1 MTSFQSSCARKATS
15 GILFLLL
22 LFAAALPS
30 RAQNAGVLWGEVVD
44 TGSGAPLAGAT
55 VKAQLES
62 DTTFQ
67 RMTYTNGVGK
77 YRFSTLQTGKYRVT
91 YSMLGYETIVTEAQV
106 GGSDPTMMRIVLAE
120 RAVSGDEVVVTAS
133 RHEEKATNAPAS
145 ISIVNGTDIKEH
157 VAA

>member
-1 MTSFQSSCARKATS
+1 MKPILSSSSRLLSATMFF
-15 GILFLLL
+15 ILLL
-22 LFAAALPS
+22 AASLPL
-30 RAQNAGVLWGEVVD
+30 RAQTNGVLWGEVTD
-44 TGSGAPLAGAT
+44 TASGAPLAGAT

-62 DTTFQ
+62 DTTFV
-67 RMTYTNGVGK
+67 RYTYTNGVGK